1 MGTVSALSQVTMPAD
16 PAVALATGTKQYID
30 TYDLDAK
37 RSFDYPLDQYGL
49 IAASIHPDSVGP
61 STTLGVSINTV
72 EIYRIYVPA
81 NKVITGAC
89 SYVFTAGVTPGAAND
104 SGYCL
109 YLDDGSAQVAKTV
122 NDYTLF
128 TTNGWRAK
136 AFPSPVAAQAAG
148 RFVRLALLHTCTT
161 TPKFA
166 FGGIFSSAFFNS
178 MVPSG
183 THRRGFFQTAT
194 LTFPA
199 SFNIATF
206 GTLDNPM
213 LLLGLY

>member
-1 MGTVSALSQVTMPAD
+1 MVRFFGTQIQLPAD
-16 PAVALATGTKQYID
+16 PASAMQVGTKQYID
-30 TYDLDAK
+30 AGDLDAK
-37 RSFDYPLDQYGL
+37 RSFDYPLDQYGM
-49 IAASIHPDSVGP
+49 IAASLHPDSVGP
-61 STTLGVSINTV
+61 STTLGVSINTL
-72 EIYRIYVPA
+72 ELYRIYVPA

-89 SYVFTAGVTPGAAND
+89 SYVFTAGVTPGSTND

-128 TTNGWRAK
+128 TSNGWRAK
-136 AFPSPVAAQAAG
+136 AFPSPVAAQSTG
-148 RFVRLALLHTCTT
+148 RFVRLGLLHTCTT

-183 THRRGFFQTAT
+183 THRRGVFATST

-199 SFNIATF
+199 TITVASF